1 MSERE
6 IFRAEKLPVL
16 QNKVFPTLE
25 DAISCP
31 VGDVVL
37 VQNMNTG
44 LIYNA
49 AFDSTLVS
57 YDADYQNEQAHSQT
71 FLRHLENVAAIIDN
85 FFAGKALIEVG
96 CGKGYFLNLLKK
108 RGYSIVGVDPA
119 YEGEDP
125 NIIAASFDPALGIT
139 ADGLILRH
147 VLEHIPCPVD
157 FLKVLRDANGGKGLI
172 YIEVPCF
179 DWICKNKTWYDI
191 FYEHVNY
198 FRLSDFRKIFSEV
211 VDAGYLFGGQY
222 LYIVADLSSLRDPR
236 ASSKDR
242 FDMPSGFLDSVS
254 CYSNVMMKSPGQ
266 KNIVWGASSKGVIF
280 SIYMQLYGA
289 CVDMAIDINPV
300 KQGKFMPVSGVQISS
315 PEMAL
320 RRMRENDN
328 IFVMNSNYYFEILN
342 ISGEKYNYYKVD
354 QNAF

>member
-37 VQNMNTG
+37 VQNMNSG

-49 AFDSTLVS
+49 AFDPTLVS

-71 FLRHLENVAAIIDN
+71 FLRHLEDVAAIIDN
-85 FFAGKALIEVG
+85 FFSGKTLIEVG
-96 CGKGYFLNLLKK
+96 CGKGFFLNLLRK
-108 RGYSIVGVDPA
+108 RGYRVVGVDPA

-125 NIIAASFDPALGIT
+125 NIIAAPFDPALGVT

-147 VLEHIPCPVD
+147 VLEHVPYPVD

-179 DWICKNKTWYDI
+179 DWICKNKAWYDI
-191 FYEHVNY
+191 FYEHTNY
-198 FRLSDFRKIFSEV
+198 FRLSDFRRIFSEV
-211 VDAGYLFGGQY
+211 IDAGHLFGGQY
-222 LYIVADLSSLRDPR
+222 IYIVADLSSLQDPR

-242 FDMPSGFLDSVS
+242 LEMPSGFLDSVI
-254 CYSNVMMKSPGQ
+254 YYANVIRESSGR
-266 KNIVWGASSKGVIF
+266 KNVVWGASSKGVIF
-280 SIYMQLYGA
+280 SIYMQRCGA
-289 CVDMAIDINPV
+289 SVDVAIDINPV
-300 KQGKFMPVSGVQISS
+300 KQGKFMPVSGVSILS
-315 PEMAL
+315 PDKGLA
-320 RRMRENDN
+320 RMGRGDN
-328 IFVMNSNYYFEILN
+328 IFVLNSNYYDEILTVTR
-342 ISGEKYNYYKVD
+342 GKYKYYKVD
-354 QNAF
+354 QDVF